1 MSRRIAALALPGLV
15 VLLALTTA
23 AGADHSSGTSER
35 NAEFG
40 PWSTPVNL
48 GPIVNSTVNDAG
60 PAISRDGLSLYFHSQ
75 RTGPTNADLHVS
87 RRAAID
93 LPWEAPVNLGTT
105 VSSDLPEAV
114 PTLSKNGH
122 YLFFGSLRAGTWD
135 IYVSLR
141 RHTHDD
147 FGWETPIALPSPING
162 SSFDVPSDYFEDPH
176 GRAQLYF
183 ASDRGTGLG
192 APGLDIYVTELQRGG
207 TWSAPVYVAALNSA
221 FQEARPAIRADGLE
235 VIFDSSREG
244 NLDLYVSR
252 RRHTWEPWSAP
263 ENLGPAVNSTA
274 GDIHPALS
282 GNGRTLYFA
291 SARSGSLG
299 SFDLYASARSRVV
312 ADDRPDDDH

>member
-1 MSRRIAALALPGLV
+1 MRRAIVSLGFLGGLTLV
-15 VLLALTTA
+15 VTGGVSAESDA
-23 AGADHSSGTSER
+23 WRAESEV
-35 NAEFG
+35 EFG
-40 PWSTPVNL
+40 PWSAPVHL
-48 GPIVNSTVNDAG
+48 GPIVNSSSNDAG

-93 LPWEAPVNLGTT
+93 LPWEAPVNLGMT
-105 VSSDLPEAV
+105 VSSDLPEAA
-114 PTLSKNGH
+114 PTLSRNGH

-135 IYVSLR
+135 IYMSRR
-141 RHTHDD
+141 RHTHDE

-162 SSFDVPSDYFEDPH
+162 SSFDVPSDYFDDPH

-183 ASDRGTGLG
+183 ASDRANGLG

-207 TWSAPVYVAALNSA
+207 TWSDPVYVAELNSA

-235 VIFDSSREG
+235 IILDSSREG

-252 RRHTWEPWSAP
+252 RRHVREPWSAP

-282 GNGRTLYFA
+282 ANGRTLYFA

-299 SFDLYASARSRVV
+299 SFDLYTSTRSRVARV
-312 ADDRPDDDH
+312 DRGDDDD